1 MHRLMRIAALLK
13 ENRCSNSGIIVKE
26 VLRITVE
33 KELEI
38 PAVAKEI
45 LFPFI
50 LSREWNVKLLEP
62 ESLQAEFK
70 SNLQKMLEEY
80 FYKYIKI

>member
-1 MHRLMRIAALLK
+1 MPLQKSRMHRLMHIAALLK

-26 VLRITVE
+26 FLRITVE

-38 PAVAKEI
+38 HAVAKEI

-50 LSREWNVKLLEP
+50 LSRE
-62 ESLQAEFK
+62 
-70 SNLQKMLEEY
+70 
-80 FYKYIKI
+80 